1 MIIITIVIIIST
13 SIIIITISIESPKD
27 CSDVVKEV
35 FVVKTVGRLED
46 DRGQKIVEEQLRS
59 EPDHQDFYDDHDD
72 QMMIKMK

>member
-13 SIIIITISIESPKD
+13 SIIIIIIESPKD

-72 QMMIKMK
+72 QMMVKMK

>member
-1 MIIITIVIIIST
+1 MIIITIVFIITT
-13 SIIIITISIESPKD
+13 SIIIIIIIISIESPKD

-59 EPDHQDFYDDHDD
+59 EPDHQDFYDD
-72 QMMIKMK
+72 QMMIK